1 MNTSESKPEGQSPNK
16 CAVVY
21 MIPTILADDGYQ
33 AIPAQ
38 VAECVKKCD
47 VFFTENL
54 RTTRRYLKKL
64 MPDIVIDDHHWQ
76 EIQKGDA
83 DMRKAFAEA
92 LRTRQTIG
100 ILSEAGC
107 PGVADPGQEL
117 VAMAQGAGA
126 LVKPLTGPNSI
137 LLALMASGMN
147 GQLFRFNGYLPLDPE
162 RRIKT
167 LKQLEA
173 DSERTGC
180 THIFIETPYRND
192 AMLESIVQTCKPETR
207 LCVAVSITSAA
218 EDIRTMTVA
227 RWKKSKPELHKIPV
241 IFLLS
246 A

>member
-1 MNTSESKPEGQSPNK
+1 MNTSEPKPQGRSAEKS
-16 CAVVY
+16 AVVY
-21 MIPTILADDGYQ
+21 MIPTILADDGYH

-38 VAECVKKCD
+38 VTDCVKKCD

-64 MPDIVIDDHHWQ
+64 MPDIVIDDHQWQ

-92 LRTRQTIG
+92 LRTGQTIG

-117 VAMAQGAGA
+117 VSMAQAAGA

-147 GQLFRFNGYLPLDPE
+147 GQLFRFNGYLPLDAE

-192 AMLESIVQTCKPETR
+192 AMLESIIQTCKPETR
-207 LCVAVSITSAA
+207 LCVAVSITSAT
-218 EDIRTMTVA
+218 EDIRTMTLA
-227 RWKKSKPELHKIPV
+227 RWKKSTPALHKIPV